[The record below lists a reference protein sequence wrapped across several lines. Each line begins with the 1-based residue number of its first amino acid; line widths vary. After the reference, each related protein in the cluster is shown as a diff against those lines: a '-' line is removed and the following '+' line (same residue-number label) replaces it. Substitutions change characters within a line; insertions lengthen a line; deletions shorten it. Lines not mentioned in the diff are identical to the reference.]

1 MELFE
6 WPEELETGIALLDE
20 QHQSFLRQVNRFYI
34 KFRFKQQKESAEEQL
49 DFLQNYLLSHF
60 QAELAFMLEHGYPKA
75 RDHQA
80 SHQMLAIQVKQ
91 QALELKAQDYSPES
105 VEAFCRFVGAW
116 ASQHI
121 MQEDMEFCR
130 FLRAA
135 R

>member
-116 ASQHI
+116 ARQHI
-121 MQEDMEFCR
+121 MQEDMEF
-130 FLRAA
+130 
-135 R
+135 

>member
-60 QAELAFMLEHGYPKA
+60 NIHLPSA
-75 RDHQA
+75 
-80 SHQMLAIQVKQ
+80 
-91 QALELKAQDYSPES
+91 
-105 VEAFCRFVGAW
+105 
-116 ASQHI
+116 
-121 MQEDMEFCR
+121 
-130 FLRAA
+130 
-135 R
+135 